1 MKICILNEGFGIGGL
16 ERVTSVVGESLSNY
30 YDVFFYS
37 MFSSEN
43 FYNIENNFIVGSDVS
58 KKRNKYLNPNNYLKK
73 TSYLLNK
80 KIIPSKYHQ
89 KEVSALCKWI
99 RSQEINVLIISSPIL
114 ISFIPDITKKS
125 NVKCIAWLHNNYDVY
140 MDDYTKKF
148 NEAFVN
154 GLESANA
161 AVCLTQYDLERYRIH
176 NKNTKCIYNPL
187 TIEHKENDLADL
199 SKKNI
204 AFTGRIA
211 FDHKGIDYLI
221 EVAKSLPLDWTI
233 TMAGDGTAEQKQKLL
248 SLISENSLEKTVIFK
263 GPLKG
268 ETLNEHYRNASIYL
282 MTSRWEGM
290 PLVLAEAMSF
300 GLPIIAFSQ
309 SGSNEVLENG
319 KYGVLV
325 KNGDI
330 LEMNMRLNDLIS
342 DIEQREELSKKSLE
356 RVNSFDLDKIT
367 HQWRHLL
374 ESLESD
380 SIGE

>member
-16 ERVTSVVGESLSNY
+16 ERVTSVVGKSLSFY

-37 MFSSEN
+37 MFSDVN
-43 FYNIENNFIVGSDVS
+43 FYNIERNFIVGSDVV
-58 KKRNKYLNPNNYLKK
+58 KKNKYLNPKNYLKK
-73 TSYLLNK
+73 ANYILNK
-80 KIIPSKYHQ
+80 KTIPSKYHQ
-89 KEVSALCKWI
+89 KEIHTLCKWI
-99 RSQEINVLIISSPIL
+99 RSQEISVLIISSPNL
-114 ISFIPDITKKS
+114 ISFIPDIKKKS
-125 NVKCIAWLHNNYDVY
+125 NVKCIAWLHNNYDIY
-140 MDDYTKKF
+140 MNNYTK
-148 NEAFVN
+148 NYNQAFVT
-154 GLESANA
+154 GLENADA

-187 TIEHKENDLADL
+187 TIAHKENDLADL
-199 SKKNI
+199 SQKNI
-204 AFTGRIA
+204 AFTGRIV

-221 EVAKSLPLDWTI
+221 EIAKSLPFNWTLTI
-233 TMAGDGTAEQKQKLL
+233 AGDGIRRQKKKLL
-248 SLISENSLEKTVIFK
+248 SLITENGLEETVIFK
-263 GPLKG
+263 GPLKD

-356 RVNSFDLDKIT
+356 RINSFDLDKIT

-380 SIGE
+380 SIGG